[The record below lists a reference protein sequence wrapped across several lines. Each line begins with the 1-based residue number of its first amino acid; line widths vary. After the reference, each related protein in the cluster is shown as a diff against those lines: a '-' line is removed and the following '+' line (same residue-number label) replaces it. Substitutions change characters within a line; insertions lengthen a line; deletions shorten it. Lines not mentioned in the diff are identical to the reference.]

1 MSGKS
6 VLEKKKKKKKK
17 KKEKNVNRVR
27 AKSTVVNATGC
38 RLVEQTGSGQR
49 AAPQR
54 SATHRDCALRDGITR
69 AKSNGKIG
77 IQAGMQLVKHY
88 CKKNTVI

>member
-6 VLEKKKKKKKK
+6 VLEKKKKKKK